1 MSACVVSQASLLGLR
16 GRSSRS
22 VSPGNVLEK
31 AGKPSCGTP
40 SKVPLTDTSPK
51 VLSGYSGLVLGDSLH
66 PMSIPYS
73 QSEFSH
79 RALERNEAEGAGEV

>member
-1 MSACVVSQASLLGLR
+1 M
-16 GRSSRS
+16 
-22 VSPGNVLEK
+22 
-31 AGKPSCGTP
+31 
-40 SKVPLTDTSPK
+40 PLTDTSPK